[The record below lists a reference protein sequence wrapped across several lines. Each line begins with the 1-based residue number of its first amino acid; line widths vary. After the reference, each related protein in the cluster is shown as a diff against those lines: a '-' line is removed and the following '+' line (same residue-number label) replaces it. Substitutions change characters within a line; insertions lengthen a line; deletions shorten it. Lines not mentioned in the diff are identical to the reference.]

1 MGLFDKFSE
10 LDNERKLNNKI
21 NEFFS
26 NEDYLKRLSLRYAHD
41 KIDNNKIKF
50 IIKSEIFDS
59 DNYSINNRYMQLL
72 KMDVDSLYELNL
84 NGVDT
89 SKFHSQCDLNDYF
102 GEDYAQKYQK
112 KHDELVNKSSGE
124 NYLNKIKPLPK
135 NYLKKEKE
143 EIVKFGPKINRGS
156 SNKTKKSSERLEKL
170 LYEDVSSNYETV
182 IKKEIPLIKS
192 VDIEIFKKVKSN
204 TALASTALF
213 LATGVFVGQAKE
225 EMKYVRTKLNIKDD
239 GIEIKNPYSYHKFI
253 DFSGFKLDK
262 EDNYYLYYIVLSDK
276 EMIHFRTKNED
287 LREVILDKINSTSG
301 LTYEYV

>member
-1 MGLFDKFSE
+1 MSSFASVSFVEIVFVIIQFILSDNGLLLLGILAGIFYLLTLITVRTFFIKNNKYLSDDQVLNELK
-10 LDNERKLNNKI
+10 LDNNSSFLLTSNIFKR
-21 NEFFS
+21 NEVK
-26 NEDYLKRLSLRYAHD
+26 N
-41 KIDNNKIKF
+41 
-50 IIKSEIFDS
+50 
-59 DNYSINNRYMQLL
+59 
-72 KMDVDSLYELNL
+72 
-84 NGVDT
+84 
-89 SKFHSQCDLNDYF
+89 
-102 GEDYAQKYQK
+102 
-112 KHDELVNKSSGE
+112 SS
-124 NYLNKIKPLPK
+124 
-135 NYLKKEKE
+135 
-143 EIVKFGPKINRGS
+143 
-156 SNKTKKSSERLEKL
+156 
-170 LYEDVSSNYETV
+170 
-182 IKKEIPLIKS
+182 LIKS

-262 EDNYYLYYIVLSDK
+262 EDNNYLYYIVLSDK